1 MRKLTATLCLTI
13 AVLLGSAGGGWGADF
28 QKGGAAYLSGDYATA
43 LREIK
48 PLAEKG
54 YDLAQLVLG
63 MMYDSGKGV
72 PQDYKAA
79 AKWYRL
85 AAEQG
90 HAAAQFNL
98 GVMYEYGEGVPR
110 DYKTALKWHRLA
122 TEQGHA
128 DAKDVVK
135 ELKVVE

>member
-1 MRKLTATLCLTI
+1 MKKLTAILCLTI
-13 AVLLGSAGGGWGADF
+13 AVLLGSAGAGWGADF

-54 YDLAQLVLG
+54 YDLPQLVLG

-90 HAAAQFNL
+90 EAAAQSNL
-98 GVMYEYGEGVPR
+98 DGMYRNGAGVIQDYVRAHMWWNIAASSGEG
-110 DYKTALKWHRLA
+110 
-122 TEQGHA
+122 
-128 DAKDVVK
+128 
-135 ELKVVE
+135 